1 MMRGGSLVQQ
11 VAGRQPS
18 ATSHE
23 ILDDSHSDPANAQL
37 RRLGYPG
44 PGRPGALEMQKRF
57 DRQRDEINDY
67 WNGSACDERDPI
79 WRYWVI
85 GVTAVAITAIL
96 AVMAVGTWGV

>member
-1 MMRGGSLVQQ
+1 
-11 VAGRQPS
+11 
-18 ATSHE
+18 
-23 ILDDSHSDPANAQL
+23 
-37 RRLGYPG
+37 
-44 PGRPGALEMQKRF
+44 MQKRF

>member
-1 MMRGGSLVQQ
+1 MRGGSLVQQ

-23 ILDDSHSDPANAQL
+23 ILADSHSDPA
-37 RRLGYPG
+37 RST
-44 PGRPGALEMQKRF
+44 EMQKRF

-96 AVMAVGTWGV
+96 AVMAVGTWGM